1 MEHSI
6 DKIVELHER
15 TEMER
20 LVSKMLEAH
29 ALEKEVEAEVDT
41 CGIWYRPK
49 WHIFGV
55 KNFKRVAAVLGETF
69 TIEPFCKN
77 AAGEVRDY
85 KCHFDHRGLHIF
97 CLATEKELH
106 DGNEAH

>member
-1 MEHSI
+1 MERSI
-6 DKIVELHER
+6 DKMKEMHER
-15 TEMER
+15 LEMEQ
-20 LVSKMLEAH
+20 LVTKMLEVH

-41 CGIWYRPK
+41 CGISYRPQ
-49 WHIFGV
+49 WHIFGI
-55 KNFKRVAAVLGETF
+55 KNLRRVAAELHETI

-77 AAGEVRDY
+77 ADGEVREY
-85 KCHFDHRGLHIF
+85 KCWFDHRGLHIF